1 MLYQV
6 PQLPA
11 EYLRVV
17 ERVDEMRLRLRF
29 LLQQQPTRWTGLL
42 RRSEF
47 ARAIQGSNSIEGFNV
62 TVDDAVAAVEGEQPL
77 IDERTEAWLAVR
89 GYREAMTYIL
99 QLSDDAHFAHHEAM
113 LRSLHYMMMSYDL
126 GKHPGRWRPG
136 VIYVRRENTS
146 DIVYEGPDA
155 ALVPGLMDELV
166 RSLNESSALPIMVRA
181 ALAHLNLVMIHPFF
195 DGNGRM
201 ARALQTLVLARE
213 GILSPVFSSIEE
225 YLGRNTQEY
234 YAVLAEVVQ
243 GHWHPEL
250 DPMPWIKF
258 CLTAHYRQAETLLR
272 RSQEAGR
279 LWSELESEIKKR
291 GMQERMVL
299 ALHDA
304 AFGFRVRNTTYRRAA
319 EVSDAMASRDLGQL
333 VAAGLL
339 VAHGE
344 KRGRFYVAGEWL
356 NKIRAETRLA
366 KVASDPFTG
375 EQVREEPVPYEAQV
389 KESA

>member
-1 MLYQV
+1 MLYQI
-6 PQLPA
+6 QELPA

-29 LLQQQPTRWTGLL
+29 LLQQQPTRWGGLL

-47 ARAIQGSNSIEGFNV
+47 ARAIRGSNSIEGFNV
-62 TVDDAVAAVEGEQPL
+62 TVDDAVAAVEGEEPL

-89 GYREAMTYIL
+89 GYREAMSYIL

-136 VIYVRRENTS
+136 VIYVRRENIG

-166 RSLNESSALPIMVRA
+166 RSLNEGSSLPIMVRA
-181 ALAHLNLVMIHPFF
+181 ALAHLNLVMIHPFS

-234 YAVLAEVVQ
+234 YAVLAEVGQ
-243 GHWHPEL
+243 GHWHPER
-250 DPMPWIKF
+250 DPIPWIKF
-258 CLTAHYRQAETLLR
+258 CFTAHYRQAETLLR

-279 LWSELESEIKKR
+279 LSSELESEIKKR
-291 GMQERMVL
+291 GLQERMVL

-304 AFGFRVRNTTYRRAA
+304 AFGFRVRNTTYRKAA
-319 EVSDAMASRDLGQL
+319 EVSEAAASRDLGQL
-333 VAAGLL
+333 AAAGLL
-339 VAHGE
+339 VAQGE
-344 KRGRFYVAGEWL
+344 KRGRFYLAGEWL
-356 NKIRAETRLA
+356 NKIRAETCLT

>member
-1 MLYQV
+1 MLYQLKE
-6 PQLPA
+6 LPA
-11 EYLRVV
+11 EYLRVI
-17 ERVDEMRLRLRF
+17 ERIDEMRLRLRF

-62 TVDDAVAAVEGEQPL
+62 TVDDAVAAVEGEEPL
-77 IDERTEAWLAVR
+77 IDVRTEAWLAVR

-99 QLSDDAHFAHHEAM
+99 QLSDDAHFAHHESM
-113 LRSLHYMMMSYDL
+113 LRSLHYMMLSYDL

-136 VIYVRRENTS
+136 VIYVRREHTNE
-146 DIVYEGPDA
+146 IVYEGPDA
-155 ALVPGLMDELV
+155 ALVPGLMEDLV
-166 RSLNESSALPIMVRA
+166 ASLNEVKSLPMMVRA
-181 ALAHLNLVMIHPFF
+181 ALAHLNLVMIHPFS

-213 GILSPVFSSIEE
+213 GILSSAFSSIEE
-225 YLGRNTQEY
+225 YLGRNTPDY
-234 YAVLAEVVQ
+234 YNVLAEVGQ
-243 GHWHPEL
+243 GSWHPER
-250 DPMPWIKF
+250 DPLKWVRF

-279 LWSELESEIKKR
+279 LWAELEAEIKGR
-291 GMQERMVL
+291 GLQERMIL

-304 AFGFRVRNTTYRRAA
+304 AFGYRVRNTTYRKAA
-319 EVSDAMASRDLGQL
+319 EVSDAVASRDLGQL

-339 VAHGE
+339 VAQGE
-344 KRGRFYVAGEWL
+344 KRGRFYTAGEWL
-356 NKIRAETRLA
+356 SKVRAETRLT

-375 EQVREEPVPYEAQV
+375 EQVREEPVPYQAPEV
-389 KESA
+389 S